1 MIYYKKGGYLMKT
14 GSSIGFSGILTII
27 FVIAKILGLI
37 DWSWWW
43 VFSPLWIGMIFL
55 IVIIFG
61 LVWID
66 RSS

>member
-1 MIYYKKGGYLMKT
+1 MKT

>member
-1 MIYYKKGGYLMKT
+1 MKT

-43 VFSPLWIGMIFL
+43 VFSPLWIGMIFF
-55 IVIIFG
+55 IIIIFG